1 MTRTVVHLVRHG
13 EVYNPQRVLYG
24 RLPNFRLSDDG
35 RAMAQQ
41 AADHVKRLGRPVTAL
56 YASPLQRTRESAEP
70 FTAAFGLEPTLVRVP
85 GTVELSV
92 AAARLAATHDVVVVL
107 GVVVRGGTPHFEYVC
122 DALTAGLL
130 RVSLDAGVPV
140 GNGVLTT
147 NTEAEALDRAGLP
160 GSAEDKGEQA
170 ASAALDT
177 ALTLRKLRAAR

>member
-1 MTRTVVHLVRHG
+1 MSGAGIPDITLDGAADLRLAIVASRWHDTVCEALLAGAVRTAEAAGVRH
-13 EVYNPQRVLYG
+13 V
-24 RLPNFRLSDDG
+24 
-35 RAMAQQ
+35 
-41 AADHVKRLGRPVTAL
+41 
-56 YASPLQRTRESAEP
+56 
-70 FTAAFGLEPTLVRVP
+70 
-85 GTVELSV
+85 TVERV
-92 AAARLAATHDVVVVL
+92 AGAVELPVVAQELTKTHDAVVAL
-107 GVVVRGGTPHFEYVC
+107 GVVIRGGTPHFEYVC

-177 ALTLRKLRAAR
+177 ALTLRKLRAGR